1 MFLKC
6 RKNTK
11 NLNSKISESKNN
23 RSIMQSKCGVCGS
36 RKSRFVKKQKAKGF
50 LSSLGLKTLI
60 KKVLL
65 LVDNL
70 FQV

>member
-1 MFLKC
+1 
-6 RKNTK
+6 
-11 NLNSKISESKNN
+11 
-23 RSIMQSKCGVCGS
+23 MQSKSGVCGS

>member
-1 MFLKC
+1 M
-6 RKNTK
+6 
-11 NLNSKISESKNN
+11 NSKISESKNN
-23 RSIMQSKCGVCGS
+23 RSVMQSKCGVCGS
-36 RKSRFVKKQKAKGF
+36 RKTRFVKKQKAKGF

-65 LVDNL
+65 LVGNL

>member
-1 MFLKC
+1 
-6 RKNTK
+6 
-11 NLNSKISESKNN
+11 
-23 RSIMQSKCGVCGS
+23 MQSKCGVCGS
-36 RKSRFVKKQKAKGF
+36 RKTRFVEKQKAKGF

-65 LVDNL
+65 LVGNL

>member
-1 MFLKC
+1 MQ
-6 RKNTK
+6 TK
-11 NLNSKISESKNN
+11 Y
-23 RSIMQSKCGVCGS
+23 GVCGS